1 MINSKTM
8 PSLSESCILLS
19 MNARTILHIDMD
31 AFFAAVEVVLNPKLK
46 GKPVIVGGSPDQRGV
61 VSTCSYEARAFGVR
75 SAMAMSEAVKR
86 CPHGV
91 FIHGNYEAYRTYS
104 RQIVEILR
112 RFSDK
117 IEMFSI
123 DEAYMDASEIISLYG
138 NGKNLGDVI
147 RRQIFE
153 ETKLCCSIGV
163 GANKLVAKI
172 GSGLAKPNG
181 LYDIPQGQEAVF
193 LAPLPIEMLPGI
205 GEKTK
210 IALNREG
217 FSQIKDLQK
226 EELYT
231 LIARFGA
238 RGYLFYYEAH
248 GRDERPV
255 VFGDTAPKSIGA
267 ETTFDKDSA
276 NREFLT
282 ETLRELTLKA
292 WTRLK
297 KHKMRARGLSIK
309 IRYND
314 FRTTNRSHTFHN
326 DENRFEKLWEATLSL
341 FERSYQGNSPL
352 RLIGIAFEKLN
363 DGYWQPTFWDD

>member
-1 MINSKTM
+1 M
-8 PSLSESCILLS
+8 PSLSKSCILLS

-31 AFFAAVEVVLNPKLK
+31 AFFAAVEVALNPTLK

-75 SAMAMSEAVKR
+75 SAMALSEAVKR
-86 CPHGV
+86 CPHGI
-91 FIHGNYEAYRTYS
+91 FIQGSYEVYRAYS
-104 RQIVEILR
+104 RQIVEIFK

-123 DEAYMDASEIISLYG
+123 DEAYMDASDIVSLYG
-138 NGKNLGDVI
+138 DGKNLGALI

-181 LYDIPQGQEAVF
+181 LYDIPLGHEAIF

-210 IALNREG
+210 TALNQEG
-217 FSQIKDLQK
+217 FKQIKDLQN
-226 EELYT
+226 ESLHT
-231 LIARFGA
+231 LIERFGA
-238 RGYLFYYEAH
+238 RGYLFYHEAH
-248 GRDERPV
+248 GRDARPV
-255 VFGDTAPKSIGA
+255 IFGDTTPKSIGA

-276 NREFLT
+276 DREFLC
-282 ETLRELTLKA
+282 ETLHGLTLKA

-297 KHKMRARGLSIK
+297 KHKMRTRGLSIK
-309 IRYND
+309 LRYSD
-314 FRTTNRSHTFHN
+314 FRTTNRSSTFYT
-326 DENRFEKLWEATLSL
+326 DENRFEKLWEATLLL
-341 FERSYQGNSPL
+341 FEKSYQGNAPL

-363 DGYWQPTFWDD
+363 DGYWQPTFWND